1 MERLIYEGRFLVNTV
16 GGIMRQDDLRVMY
29 GRVNWE
35 KMFREADYH
44 KIANIIYLASL
55 GNGDKIPE
63 RWRER
68 FFERYQKALRFGDVY
83 REAQQEILMMMEMM
97 NLPCFVISS
106 CAVRELYPV
115 PEMSACGLLKL
126 LVDEKSYVLAKGYM
140 VDWVMRQTI
149 LIRDMENI

>member
-83 REAQQEILMMMEMM
+83 REAQQEISLAGF
-97 NLPCFVISS
+97 PFAVVIN
-106 CAVRELYPV
+106 V
-115 PEMSACGLLKL
+115 GH
-126 LVDEKSYVLAKGYM
+126 
-140 VDWVMRQTI
+140 
-149 LIRDMENI
+149 

>member
-68 FFERYQKALRFGDVY
+68 FLNDIRKLWFLGMYTGRLRGKF
-83 REAQQEILMMMEMM
+83 
-97 NLPCFVISS
+97 
-106 CAVRELYPV
+106 
-115 PEMSACGLLKL
+115 
-126 LVDEKSYVLAKGYM
+126 
-140 VDWVMRQTI
+140 
-149 LIRDMENI
+149 

>member
-1 MERLIYEGRFLVNTV
+1 MERLIYEGRFLVKTV
-16 GGIMRQDDLRVMY
+16 GGIMRQDDLREMY

-55 GNGDKIPE
+55 GKGDEIPE

-97 NLPCFVISS
+97 ILP
-106 CAVRELYPV
+106 
-115 PEMSACGLLKL
+115 
-126 LVDEKSYVLAKGYM
+126 
-140 VDWVMRQTI
+140 
-149 LIRDMENI
+149 

>member
-16 GGIMRQDDLRVMY
+16 GGILRQDDLRVMY
-29 GRVNWE
+29 SRVNWE

-68 FFERYQKALRFGDVY
+68 FFERYQKALGFGDVC
-83 REAQQEILMMMEMM
+83 RK
-97 NLPCFVISS
+97 F
-106 CAVRELYPV
+106 
-115 PEMSACGLLKL
+115 
-126 LVDEKSYVLAKGYM
+126 
-140 VDWVMRQTI
+140 
-149 LIRDMENI
+149 